1 MSNFLFPKSNH
12 LIGHMTSSMF
22 ETIKFRVM
30 EVMGSHNVLWRQ
42 KKVRT
47 GQPDHDQTSH
57 FDYEIDFFR
66 KS

>member
-1 MSNFLFPKSNH
+1 
-12 LIGHMTSSMF
+12 MTSSMF